1 MVTFNDPKPLD
12 HRVFEV
18 QLLHAGWYHQ
28 TAMDDMMK
36 VMLRSLMGKSFHP
49 ERLAAALPTISIYWN
64 CIETIDP
71 HVDDEGEFHDEINEL
86 YILGDDRPR
95 IRMEGNTK
103 LQIVVEEDRGGVSE
117 LKGVRH
123 VTRGSYTPSLS
134 EAARMM
140 VGKG

>member
-12 HRVFEV
+12 YRVSEI

-36 VMLRSLMGKSFHP
+36 GMFHLLMGISSHP
-49 ERLAAALPTISIYWN
+49 ERHAAELPTISIYWN
-64 CIETIDP
+64 RIESIEP
-71 HVDDEGEFHDEINEL
+71 NVDDEGEYVDEINEL
-86 YILGDDRPR
+86 YVLGDDRPR

-103 LQIVVEEDRGGVSE
+103 RQIVVEEDRGEVSE
-117 LKGVRH
+117 LKGVRL
-123 VTRGSYTPSLS
+123 SLS